1 MLSTPAERLLDD
13 LYEVKGVHA
22 VILID
27 AEGLCTSTRP
37 HDLVVGAERSG
48 LLSSLSSEANLD
60 ADFEIIVTAFEGG
73 SCLLS
78 PISEGRSLCAITE
91 ANMNL
96 GAARKGLIDVS
107 ARLRPLLGT
116 LGNHASK

>member
-13 LYEVKGVHA
+13 LYDIKGVHA
-22 VILID
+22 VVLID

-48 LLSSLSSEANLD
+48 LLSSLSVEASLN

-78 PISEGRSLCAITE
+78 PISDGTFLCAITE
-91 ANMNL
+91 ANTNL
-96 GAARKGLIDVS
+96 GAARKGLIDISV
-107 ARLRPLLGT
+107 RLRPLLGT
-116 LGNHASK
+116 LDSHASR